1 MKDSTNHRFND
12 LTNKRFNKIN
22 DSTNKQINDSTIKSM
37 SKVVAF
43 GEIMLRLSTERHL
56 RFSQAKAFG
65 ASYGGGEFN
74 VCVSLANYG
83 VNAEFVTRLPENEIG
98 TAALMEMRKMNVE
111 SKNVVFGGER
121 LGIYF
126 LETGAGTRGS
136 NVVYDRAHSS
146 MSTIEKGTI
155 DWEKVLENAT
165 WFHWSGITPAISE
178 TAAQACLEA
187 IKVAHKLGI
196 TISCDLNYR
205 SKLWQYGKAPSDV
218 MPEMLQYSN
227 VILGDIDTAYFML
240 GIPKVNPNYQDEK
253 SLPVL
258 YTKLFDL
265 IPNLKTVATTLR
277 YSVSASHQR
286 IGGVLFDGKAI
297 YQAAVKEVT
306 PVVDRVGSGDAFM
319 GGLIYG
325 LQEYQ
330 NNNQKALDFA
340 VAACCLKHTIAGDYN
355 LVTLKEVENML
366 DGNASGLVSR

>member
-1 MKDSTNHRFND
+1 MN
-12 LTNKRFNKIN
+12 
-22 DSTNKQINDSTIKSM
+22 
-37 SKVVAF
+37 KVVTF

-56 RFSQAKAFG
+56 RFEQAKAFT

-74 VCVSLANYG
+74 VAVSLANYG
-83 VNAEFVTRLPENEIG
+83 INAEFVTRIPENEIG
-98 TAALMEMRKMNVE
+98 TCALKEMRKMNVE
-111 SKNVVFGGER
+111 SKNIIFGGDR
-121 LGIYF
+121 LGIYY

-146 MSTIEKGTI
+146 MATIEKGAV
-155 DWEKVLENAT
+155 DWEKVLEGAT

-178 TAAQACLEA
+178 SAAEACLEA
-187 IKVAHKLGI
+187 VKVAHKLGL

-205 SKLWQYGKAPSDV
+205 SKLWQYGKTPSEV
-218 MPEMLQYSN
+218 MPEILHYSN

-240 GIPKVNPNYQDEK
+240 GIPKVNPNYQDTK
-253 SLPVL
+253 SLPAL
-258 YTKLFDL
+258 YNKLFEL
-265 IPNLKTVATTLR
+265 CLNLKIAATTLR

-286 IGGVLFDGKAI
+286 IGGILFDGKSI
-297 YQAAVKEVT
+297 YDATVKEVT

-325 LQEYQ
+325 LLEFQ
-330 NNNQKALDFA
+330 NNNQRALDFA

-366 DGNASGLVSR
+366 DGDGAGLVSR

>member
-1 MKDSTNHRFND
+1 MN
-12 LTNKRFNKIN
+12 
-22 DSTNKQINDSTIKSM
+22 
-37 SKVVAF
+37 KVVAF

-56 RFSQAKAFG
+56 RFEQAKTFT

-83 VNAEFVTRLPENEIG
+83 VPAEFVSRLPDNEIG
-98 TAALMEMRKMNVE
+98 TCAIKEMPKMNVE
-111 SKNVVFGGER
+111 SKNVIFGGER
-121 LGIYF
+121 LGTYY

-146 MSTIEKGTI
+146 MATIQKGMI
-155 DWEKVLENAT
+155 NWEKVLEGAT
-165 WFHWSGITPAISE
+165 WFHWSGITAAISE
-178 TAAQACLEA
+178 SAAEACLEA
-187 IKVAHKLGI
+187 IKVAHKLGL

-205 SKLWQYGKAPSDV
+205 SKLWQYGKTPSEV
-218 MPEMLQYSN
+218 MPEMLKYCD

-240 GIPKVNPNYQDEK
+240 GKDKVNPNYQDEK

-258 YTKLFDL
+258 YTKLFDFC
-265 IPNLKTVATTLR
+265 PNLKTVATTLR

-286 IGGVLFDGKAI
+286 IGGILFDGKKI
-297 YQAAVKEVT
+297 HQTAVKEVT
-306 PVVDRVGSGDAFM
+306 PVIDRVGSGDAFM

-325 LQEYQ
+325 LLEYP
-330 NNNQKALDFA
+330 NNNQRALDFA

-366 DGNASGLVSR
+366 DGNSAGLVSR

>member
-1 MKDSTNHRFND
+1 MN
-12 LTNKRFNKIN
+12 
-22 DSTNKQINDSTIKSM
+22 
-37 SKVVAF
+37 KVVTF

-56 RFSQAKAFG
+56 RFEQAKAFT

-74 VCVSLANYG
+74 VAVSLANYG
-83 VNAEFVTRLPENEIG
+83 VNAEFVTRIPENEIG
-98 TAALMEMRKMNVE
+98 ICALKEMRKMNVE
-111 SKNVVFGGER
+111 SKNIIFGGDR
-121 LGIYF
+121 LGIYY

-146 MSTIEKGTI
+146 MATIEKGSI
-155 DWEKVLENAT
+155 DWEKVLEGAT

-178 TAAQACLEA
+178 SAAEACLEA
-187 IKVAHKLGI
+187 VKVAHKLGL

-205 SKLWQYGKAPSDV
+205 SKLWQYGKTPSEV
-218 MPEMLQYSN
+218 MPEILHYSN

-240 GIPKVNPNYQDEK
+240 GIPKVNPNYQDTK
-253 SLPVL
+253 SLPAL
-258 YTKLFDL
+258 YNKLFEL
-265 IPNLKTVATTLR
+265 CPNLKIAATTLR

-286 IGGVLFDGKAI
+286 IGGILFDGKSI
-297 YQAAVKEVT
+297 YDAAVKEVT

-325 LQEYQ
+325 LLEFQ
-330 NNNQKALDFA
+330 NNNQRALDFA

-366 DGNASGLVSR
+366 DGDGTGLVSR

>member
-1 MKDSTNHRFND
+1 MN
-12 LTNKRFNKIN
+12 
-22 DSTNKQINDSTIKSM
+22 
-37 SKVVAF
+37 KVVTF

-56 RFSQAKAFG
+56 RFEQAKAFT

-74 VCVSLANYG
+74 VAVSLANYG
-83 VNAEFVTRLPENEIG
+83 VDAEFVTRIPENEIG
-98 TAALMEMRKMNVE
+98 ICALKEMRKMNVE
-111 SKNVVFGGER
+111 SKNIIFGGDR
-121 LGIYF
+121 LGIYY

-146 MSTIEKGTI
+146 MATIEKGSI
-155 DWEKVLENAT
+155 DWEKVLEGAT

-178 TAAQACLEA
+178 SAAEACLEA
-187 IKVAHKLGI
+187 VKVAHKLGL

-205 SKLWQYGKAPSDV
+205 SKLWQYGKTPSEV
-218 MPEMLQYSN
+218 MPEILHYSN

-240 GIPKVNPNYQDEK
+240 GIPKVNPNYQDTK
-253 SLPVL
+253 SLPAL
-258 YTKLFDL
+258 YNKLFEL
-265 IPNLKTVATTLR
+265 CPNLKIAATTLR

-286 IGGVLFDGKAI
+286 IGGILFDGKSI
-297 YQAAVKEVT
+297 YDAAVKEVT

-325 LQEYQ
+325 LEFQ
-330 NNNQKALDFA
+330 NNNQRALDFA

-366 DGNASGLVSR
+366 DGDGTGLVSR